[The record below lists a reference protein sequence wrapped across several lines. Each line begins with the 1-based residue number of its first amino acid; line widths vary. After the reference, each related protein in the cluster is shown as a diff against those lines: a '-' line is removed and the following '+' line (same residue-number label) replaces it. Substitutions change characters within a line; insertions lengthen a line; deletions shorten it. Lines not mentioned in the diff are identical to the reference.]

1 MHTTGMRI
9 ATYRR
14 SVNWTQDKLA
24 SEINIPRSMLSDIE
38 NDKLT
43 LKLDLLHKIAEKL
56 QIPAACLL
64 PSPNSL
70 VYNNNDEAS
79 YIKHNS
85 GSVKEERS
93 LWEALLKTK
102 DELLEAK
109 DKLIKLLENK

>member
-1 MHTTGMRI
+1 MDTTGMRI

-56 QIPAACLL
+56 QYQL
-64 PSPNSL
+64 P
-70 VYNNNDEAS
+70 AS
-79 YIKHNS
+79 YLRRIAYCTTTMI
-85 GSVKEERS
+85 RQ
-93 LWEALLKTK
+93 A
-102 DELLEAK
+102 
-109 DKLIKLLENK
+109 I